1 MTMRRNK
8 RIPWRLFAALG
19 MGLFLSARL
28 IFGQAFDIKTHYTK
42 TEYMVPMRDGIKLY
56 TQIYATKD
64 KSLIME
70 FPFWACCKSFTIFLN
85 IHPLTCLNKVITPKT
100 TRSMTQKSTQIP
112 LDLQTISSST
122 GVGSCICRLS
132 LPLSWFGP

>member
-1 MTMRRNK
+1 MRRNK

-64 KSLIME
+64 KSLIIGISFLGLLQVFHN
-70 FPFWACCKSFTIFLN
+70 FPQYPPSDMLK
-85 IHPLTCLNKVITPKT
+85 
-100 TRSMTQKSTQIP
+100 
-112 LDLQTISSST
+112 
-122 GVGSCICRLS
+122 
-132 LPLSWFGP
+132 